1 LRAPSNPPKNRKT
14 SHQGTEGDT
23 HRTSLRKGGLG
34 YLQPSSHEHF
44 LNKNQIPLPTTDEG
58 QQEPI
63 FSCQSSIMDYVT
75 LEGIENRTGIE
86 KENAYAFV
94 LKELLDNAK
103 DFLETQHRNSGVTSR
118 RKKIV
123 IPVTAE
129 VRLPS

>member
-1 LRAPSNPPKNRKT
+1 
-14 SHQGTEGDT
+14 
-23 HRTSLRKGGLG
+23 
-34 YLQPSSHEHF
+34 
-44 LNKNQIPLPTTDEG
+44 
-58 QQEPI
+58 
-63 FSCQSSIMDYVT
+63 MDYVT

-103 DFLETQHRNSGVTSR
+103 DFLETQHRNSGVISQ